1 MVPARTSQ
9 RADSVA
15 GEMLSTVL
23 LPPALIPSTLN
34 VLLRGT
40 SPRDF
45 LLITVEIVQTL
56 RSESSLS
63 DEEEGSSDEED
74 GVEAMLR
81 GTPRKLGTKDRGEK
95 QLVDDGGRRRE
106 SDLRCLSI
114 VRALLERVMGVC
126 LPPLWSSDR

>member
-1 MVPARTSQ
+1 
-9 RADSVA
+9 
-15 GEMLSTVL
+15 MLSTVL